1 MSGPLGHLKD
11 INSASHR
18 CLGMGEHAENSRNV
32 WIYLKYILEET

>member
-1 MSGPLGHLKD
+1 MSGPLDDLKD

-32 WIYLKYILEET
+32 WIYLKDLLEQT